1 MNRSCATVLVFLA
14 MLFVF
19 GAASTT
25 GAQSDCATELGFLS
39 VTAAPANSA
48 YVAPQLSV
56 NCDGTTVT
64 MNSNN
69 IPNFEFVQITPAD
82 LQANQISYSFPQSP
96 RLTGTT
102 TEIPIVGTTAV
113 TVGGLAIFG
122 PNEAPRN
129 GYRDPYLD
137 NLLDFCGGHTAEG
150 FYHHHT
156 RPDCLYTAEELA
168 TPGSIIGYSL
178 DGFPILVPYVY
189 DSSGAVVEVTSS
201 WQYTNPDLDNA
212 WEANE
217 YVADSGDLD
226 QCNGLENPNIPDF
239 AYEYAYFATDTFP
252 YFMGCYVGTA
262 SDGGGVAQMGGA
274 GQGQGQGQPPQG
286 GQGQQGQGQ
295 PPQGGRGQVQ
305 GQPPQGVRGGQGQL
319 PPPPPSGGGG

>member
-1 MNRSCATVLVFLA
+1 MNRYRITTLLLLA
-14 MLFVF
+14 MLSIMGVV
-19 GAASTT
+19 STSS
-25 GAQSDCATELGFLS
+25 AQSDCATELGFLS
-39 VTAAPANSA
+39 VSAVPENSA
-48 YVAPQLSV
+48 YVDPELSV
-56 NCDGTTVT
+56 ACDGTTVT

-96 RLTGTT
+96 TLTGTT
-102 TEIPIVGTTAV
+102 SEIPLVGTTAV

-122 PNEAPRN
+122 PNEAPRD

-137 NLLDFCGGHTAEG
+137 NLLDFCGGHN
-150 FYHHHT
+150 T
-156 RPDCLYTAEELA
+156 RPDCLYTTEELS
-168 TPGSIIGYSL
+168 TPGTIIGYSL

-189 DSSGAVVEVTSS
+189 DSSGAVVEVNSS
-201 WQYTNPDLDNA
+201 WQYNNPDLDNA

-217 YVADSGDLD
+217 YVVDSGDLD
-226 QCNGLENPNIPDF
+226 QCNGLEDPNIPDF

-262 SDGGGVAQMGGA
+262 TDGGGVAQMQGAGQGQPQGGQ

-286 GQGQQGQGQ
+286 GQGQGQGQGQ
-295 PPQGGRGQVQ
+295 PPQGGQ
-305 GQPPQGVRGGQGQL
+305 GQGQL
-319 PPPPPSGGGG
+319 PPPPPGGGGG